1 MAVQRIDHP
10 LVQHKITL
18 MRDKMT
24 GSKEFREL
32 IAETAMLMCYE
43 ATRDLPTKEIEIA
56 TPMGI
61 AKSKIISGRKLAFV
75 PILRA
80 GLGMMD
86 GLMTLVPAARVGHIG
101 LFRDTE
107 SHEPVEYYVKL
118 PEDIAE
124 RDVIVV
130 DPMLAT
136 GHSAV
141 QAIRMLKQAGVANI
155 KFMCIIA
162 SPEGIA
168 TLQAAYPEVD
178 IYCGAEDQGLNGD
191 DYIVPGMG
199 DAGDR
204 LFGTK

>member
-32 IAETAMLMCYE
+32 VAETAMLMCYE

-86 GLMTLVPAARVGHIG
+86 GLMTLVPAAKVGHIG

-178 IYCGAEDQGLNGD
+178 IYCGAEDQGLNGV

>member
-32 IAETAMLMCYE
+32 VAETAMLMCYE

-86 GLMTLVPAARVGHIG
+86 GLMTLVPAAKVGHIG

-168 TLQAAYPEVD
+168 TLQAAYPEVH

>member
-24 GSKEFREL
+24 GPKEFREL
-32 IAETAMLMCYE
+32 VAETAMLMCYE

-56 TPMGI
+56 TPMGV

-86 GLMTLVPAARVGHIG
+86 GLMTLVPAAKVGHIG
-101 LFRDTE
+101 LFRDTK

-124 RDVIVV
+124 RDAIVV

-141 QAIRMLKQAGVANI
+141 QAIRILKQAGVANV

-168 TLQAAYPEVD
+168 AMQAAYPEVD
-178 IYCGAEDQGLNGD
+178 IYCGAEYRSRYG
-191 DYIVPGMG
+191 
-199 DAGDR
+199 R
-204 LFGTK
+204 RR